1 MFVCALAASAR
12 LVCVCVFFFFCVGG
26 FMSCGLLKRVA
37 ERNDIVWVSDF
48 GISFFWR
55 ELD

>member
-12 LVCVCVFFFFCVGG
+12 LVCVCVFGVGG
-26 FMSCGLLKRVA
+26 YMSCGLLKRVA
-37 ERNDIVWVSDF
+37 ERKDTVWVSNF

>member
-1 MFVCALAASAR
+1 
-12 LVCVCVFFFFCVGG
+12 
-26 FMSCGLLKRVA
+26 MSCGLLKRVA